1 MRTKLYLMLAIALF
15 LLGGTALAQ
24 EEPPKAEVFGG
35 FSYMRTA
42 GNTNVNGWTAQ
53 ATFNLKSIVGLA
65 ADFGGNYQT
74 KSDATG
80 RPSANVFTFM
90 FGPQVAD
97 RTGKITGFAHALFG
111 GARVGKGFAL
121 GKGGVSA
128 TSTNFAMM
136 FGGGVDAN
144 INEKLAVR
152 IFQVD
157 YEIIRANNAIN
168 VKEARNNF
176 RLAVGI
182 VYKIK

>member
-15 LLGGTALAQ
+15 LLGATALAQ

-42 GNTNVNGWTAQ
+42 GNTNVNGWTTQ
-53 ATFNLKSIVGLA
+53 ASFHMKSYISLA

-74 KSDATG
+74 KSDSIN
-80 RPSANVFTFM
+80 RPSASMFSFM

-128 TSTNFAMM
+128 TATNFAMA
-136 FGGGVDAN
+136 FGGGIDAN
-144 INEKLAVR
+144 ISDQLAFR
-152 IFQVD
+152 IFQLD
-157 YEIIRANNAIN
+157 YLVIRADNAIKA
-168 VKEARNNF
+168 KEARNNF
-176 RLAVGI
+176 RLAIGI